1 MANEKAELPNSPLR
15 PDALRAIRCI
25 VDNNRFRT
33 GSEFNKFCTSFIF
46 GTDLVGQTP
55 MENAP
60 LSNRQRAILLKINT
74 FLSILTFKHFF
85 LLMTLCM
92 SLSYLTNIQAC
103 LCHQLHK
110 SKMHIPLA
118 SATAIR
124 GLSHEVSRSPEPDA
138 NLGTLSAGLPMR
150 SCFLITSHHKHQI

>member
-25 VDNNRFRT
+25 VDNNLFRT

-55 MENAP
+55 MDNAP
-60 LSNRQRAILLKINT
+60 LSNCQMAILLKINT

-92 SLSYLTNIQAC
+92 SLSYLTNI
-103 LCHQLHK
+103 
-110 SKMHIPLA
+110 
-118 SATAIR
+118 
-124 GLSHEVSRSPEPDA
+124 
-138 NLGTLSAGLPMR
+138 
-150 SCFLITSHHKHQI
+150 